1 MRKITYFFL
10 CVLPLM
16 AQAQQVTLEECK
28 QKAHDNYPTVRLYD
42 LISLSREYTLEN
54 AQKAW
59 LPQISV
65 SATTMAFTDVL
76 EASPAIQQMGLDMR
90 NRMAA
95 GSILINQ
102 NLYDGGQVKAQ
113 KEVVSTQSEVE
124 NQQLRVSLYE
134 LNQRIEQ
141 LYFSILML
149 DERLKQTQLLQSD
162 LGIARKG
169 IESMMRGGVANQSD
183 LDAVRVEEVKAQQAY
198 DAQQASR
205 TAYLKMLGIFIG
217 QPLRKETRLAT
228 PLVRDIQGEN
238 TRPELQY
245 YATQSRMIEA
255 QRRQLDTRLHPT
267 LKAFA
272 MGTYHTKVTDMMK
285 NGMLAGGLTLSW
297 NIGAVYSRRNDIRLL
312 EAQRRKI
319 DTQRETFLFNNSL
332 QEENGSSNIASL
344 RKKIRQDEEIVGLRE
359 SIRSKS
365 ESKVRLGTESV
376 NEMLRD
382 INAVAQARQQKA
394 LHEIELLKELYA
406 LNTLKGNGI

>member
-1 MRKITYFFL
+1 MRKITYIFL
-10 CVLPLM
+10 CMLPLM
-16 AQAQQVTLEECK
+16 AQAQLITLEECK
-28 QKAHDNYPTVRLYD
+28 RKAHDNYPAVRQYD

-54 AQKAW
+54 ARKAW

-65 SATTMAFTDVL
+65 SATTTTFTDVL
-76 EASPAIQQMGLDMR
+76 EASPAMQQMGPDMK

-183 LDAVRVEEVKAQQAY
+183 LDAVRIEEVKAQQVY
-198 DAQQASR
+198 DAQQASK

-217 QPLRKETRLAT
+217 QSLREETRLVT
-228 PLVRDIQGEN
+228 PPVRDIQGEN

-344 RKKIRQDEEIVGLRE
+344 RRQIRQDEEIVNLWE

>member
-1 MRKITYFFL
+1 MRKITYIFL
-10 CVLPLM
+10 CMLPLM
-16 AQAQQVTLEECK
+16 AQAQLITLEECK
-28 QKAHDNYPTVRLYD
+28 RKAHDNYPAVRQYD

-54 AQKAW
+54 ARKAW
-59 LPQISV
+59 LPRISV
-65 SATTMAFTDVL
+65 SATATAFTDVL
-76 EASPAIQQMGLDMR
+76 EASPAMQQMGPDMK

-113 KEVVSTQSEVE
+113 KEVVSTQAEVE

-141 LYFSILML
+141 LYFGILTL
-149 DERLKQTQLLQSD
+149 DGRLKQTQLLQSD

-183 LDAVRVEEVKAQQAY
+183 LDAVRIEEVKAQQVY
-198 DAQQASR
+198 DAQQASK

-217 QPLRKETRLAT
+217 QSLREETRLAT
-228 PLVRDIQGEN
+228 PPVKGISGEN

-245 YATQSRMIEA
+245 YAAQSRMIEA

-272 MGTYHTKVTDMMK
+272 MDTYHTKVTGMMK

-297 NIGAVYSRRNDIRLL
+297 NIGAVYSRRNDLRLL
-312 EAQRRKI
+312 ETQRRKI

-332 QEENGSSNIASL
+332 QEENISSNIASL
-344 RKKIRQDEEIVGLRE
+344 RRQIRQDEEIVNLWE

-365 ESKVRLGTESV
+365 ESKVRLGMESV

-394 LHEIELLKELYA
+394 LHEIELLRELYA

>member
-65 SATTMAFTDVL
+65 SATTTTFTDVL

-183 LDAVRVEEVKAQQAY
+183 RDAVRVEEVKAQQAY

-228 PLVRDIQGEN
+228 PPVRDIQGEN

-344 RKKIRQDEEIVGLRE
+344 RKQIRQDEEIVGLRE